1 MSLPGIQVG
10 PGITIEGG
18 IHMGIQIP
26 LTTSSVQSYSNGA
39 SMATFRV
46 LNRGGNW
53 DEFFANWT
61 NGSWSCVQF
70 PGSVVTNMYNPGDDS
85 PVITITGGTF
95 VTGDFYSFQG
105 LA

>member
-1 MSLPGIQVG
+1 MVAPVTIGAGIDIG
-10 PGITIEGG
+10 GG
-18 IHMGIQIP
+18 INIGLNVT
-26 LTTSSVQSYSNGA
+26 LTTTAVQSYSSGTT
-39 SMATFRV
+39 MATFRV

-70 PGSVVTNMYNPGDDS
+70 PGSVVTNMINPGDDS
-85 PVITITGGTF
+85 PEITITGGSF
-95 VTGDFYSFQG
+95 VLSDFYSFQG